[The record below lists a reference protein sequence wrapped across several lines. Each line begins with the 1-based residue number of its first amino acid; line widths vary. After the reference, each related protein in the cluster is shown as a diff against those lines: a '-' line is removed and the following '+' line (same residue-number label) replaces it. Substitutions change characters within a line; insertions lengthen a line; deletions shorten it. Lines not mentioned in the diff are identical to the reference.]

1 MEIKNK
7 VIVITGGTGGI
18 GLAIAKTLL
27 LEDPKII
34 VLADINFEN
43 LDFKNNKVINKKCNV
58 SNQSELNNLI
68 NEVNK
73 EFGLIDIF
81 CSNAGVLSLG
91 DEQSSNEDWDKNWN
105 LHVMSHVFASK
116 KLIPDMLKRGSGYF
130 VNTASA
136 AGLLSHIDSVTY
148 STTKHAAIGFAEWLA
163 ITYGKRGIGVS
174 ILCPQ
179 AVETAMIKGRENE
192 VSALDGMMK
201 PETVAIEVVNAIK
214 KEIFLIS
221 PHSEVV
227 GYFQNKANNYS
238 RWIGGMQK
246 LRSRLKS

>member
-1 MEIKNK
+1 MLSEEIRNFIYVWYDEETSTDYETPLLKE
-7 VIVITGGTGGI
+7 IDFL
-18 GLAIAKTLL
+18 GLGF
-27 LEDPKII
+27 LEYEEPS
-34 VLADINFEN
+34 A
-43 LDFKNNKVINKKCNV
+43 
-58 SNQSELNNLI
+58 
-68 NEVNK
+68 
-73 EFGLIDIF
+73 GYIF
-81 CSNAGVLSLG
+81 
-91 DEQSSNEDWDKNWN
+91 SNEDWDKNWN

-136 AGLLSHIDSVTY
+136 AGLLSHIDSATY

-163 ITYGKRGIGVS
+163 ITYGKKGIGVS

-179 AVETAMIKGRENE
+179 AVKTAMIKGRENE
-192 VSALDGMMK
+192 VSALDGMMN
-201 PETVAIEVVNAIK
+201 PETVAIEVVKAIK
-214 KEIFLIS
+214 NDIFLIS

-227 GYFQNKANNYS
+227 GYFQNKANNYA